1 MNHIYRLVWSSLAQA
16 WVAVAEN
23 ARAHGKATRAGKLP
37 AALGSTLILLSGA
50 MLIAPTVHAA
60 NAADATVTLG
70 SGSVS
75 TVGNTTTIKQNSQN
89 LAIDWVGLSTA
100 ANEALIF
107 NQPNS
112 SAIAL
117 NRITGSSPSTLL
129 GSLTANGQVFILNPN
144 GVLFGAGS
152 QVNVGGLVASTLGM
166 SNADLQAGR
175 MVFALDGNANGSVVN
190 QGKINAAD
198 GGYVALIA
206 ATVRNEGEINAK
218 LGTALLAAGNK
229 VTLNINNGSLLAY
242 SIDQGAL
249 NALAE
254 NKKLIQANGGQVL
267 MSAKALNTL
276 TTAVVNNTGLIEAKT
291 IENRNGR
298 IMLMGDMEVGTVNV
312 AGTLD
317 ASAPTSGNGGFI
329 ETSAAHVKIA
339 DDALITTKAN
349 NGTSGSWLIDPVDFT
364 VAASGGDIT
373 GKALSTQL
381 ANNGLVTIMNTQGA
395 SGTAGDI
402 NVNDAVSWSSNSVLE
417 LIAQRDINFN
427 AAVTATGTTA
437 GLKLT
442 YAGDYKVK
450 APITL
455 SGSNS
460 TLNINGNNYT
470 LIRSMSQLDLLDGSN
485 SVTNAG
491 TARQLNGYYAL
502 AQDLNAAG
510 TTYTKSLLGSSSS
523 TTFLGTFAGMG
534 HTISNL
540 AINAAGGAGLFGLI
554 GAGSVVRDLGMV
566 GGSIYGANGDV
577 GAIAGRSSGGTINN
591 VYATGMTVGGTT
603 RIGGILGYLNGGT
616 LSNSY
621 SNVTVV
627 GGNSSSGGL
636 VGTNSGSISNSYAE
650 GEISAGGLVGGLVGT
665 NNAGASIT
673 QSYASGNVIGS
684 FGGSR
689 AGGLVGLNSGAI
701 SYAYA
706 TGAVSGDSLV
716 GGLVAWNYPGG
727 SISNAYASGNVTL
740 VVNPALSGTY
750 AGGLIGSDSSTTT
763 NAVWDSSS
771 SGHVSYTG
779 TIGSATNTTD
789 VNAGNRYQ
797 HSAYSALGSW
807 QETATGS
814 GVWIA
819 YDGSNNPQWVM
830 VEGSTRPFLYSE
842 WSTTVGNAHQLQLMA
857 ANLSANYTLAKNIDL
872 SAAHGSN
879 ASGMWNTTGFASIG
893 NSLAAFS
900 GTLDGKNY
908 KISNLQ
914 IIKPTSD
921 NVGLFGV
928 TAVGSKVQNVGLVS
942 ASVSGQTQVGGLV
955 GYNRGELSNVSVQ
968 GQISGGISVGGLAGL
983 NMGTINASYGNAVV
997 SSQSG
1002 FVGGLVGSNSGRIS
1016 NSYADGNVSADR
1028 DVGGLVG
1035 ANEATG
1041 IIEGSYAA
1049 GQVNVYQAGGGLV
1062 GSNRGTISNS
1072 YAMASVSGV
1081 AIAGGLVG
1089 VNDGTISNSYANG
1102 AVLVGVAGG
1111 GFIGMNNG
1119 AVNSSFWNSDTNSTG
1134 VGAGVNTD
1142 VTGISHAQAQLAS
1155 TFVSAGWDMGTT
1167 GGTSTI
1173 WRIYDGLSGPLL
1185 RSFLTPVTVSA
1196 TVNSKTYD
1204 GSGTRANG
1212 YAPVAGVTLS
1222 GSLVFTS
1229 SKNAGSYS
1237 SSDGTLQQGGLYST
1251 QQGYDIS
1258 YADASLTINKANLTV
1273 TAGSASKTYDGTTTA
1288 SGTINVGTLS
1298 GAGDLVNSGGSL
1310 AFGDKNAGSGKT
1322 VIASGVTIKDAA
1334 NGDVTDNYN
1343 ISYVNNTSG
1352 SIAKANVTLN
1362 VTDVTKT
1369 YDGTNN
1375 AAAALA
1381 VQSGQL
1387 YGLDEV
1393 TAGSFSFNNKDAGN
1407 NKTVSA
1413 SGVTVND
1420 GNNGNNYNV
1429 TVVDSSNSTIN
1440 RAALTVTANDANKV
1454 FNNLAYVGGNG
1465 VTLNGL
1471 VHGETIADLQGA
1483 LAYGGTAQGATG
1495 AGNYIISAN
1504 GLSSSNYAV
1513 TFVDGTLVIR
1523 PAVSVP
1529 TGVVPGELLPAYQ
1542 TAIRNSDSDLR
1553 QNNDGKDDDLK
1564 VAAFQ
1569 PPTEKNDA
1577 ADAARPTPRLT
1588 VSSCGLQLPADAG
1601 NSVCQ

>member
-1 MNHIYRLVWSSLAQA
+1 MNHIYRLVWSALAQA

-23 ARAHGKATRAGKLP
+23 ARAHGKATRAGSLA
-37 AALGSTLILLSGA
+37 AALGT
-50 MLIAPTVHAA
+50 MLIVPSAYAA

-70 SGSVS
+70 NGSVS

-144 GVLFGAGS
+144 GVLFGAGA
-152 QVNVGGLVASTLGM
+152 QVNVGGLVASALGM
-166 SNADLQAGR
+166 SNADLEAGR
-175 MVFALDGNANGSVVN
+175 MVFALGGNTNGSVIN
-190 QGKINAAD
+190 KGKINAAD

-206 ATVRNEGEINAK
+206 GTVRNEGEINAQ

-229 VTLNINNGSLLAY
+229 VTLNINNGSLLGY

-254 NKKLIQANGGQVL
+254 NKQLIQANGGQVL
-267 MSAKALNTL
+267 MSAKALNNL
-276 TTAVVNNTGLIEAKT
+276 TTAVVNNSGLIEAKT
-291 IENRNGR
+291 LENRNGR
-298 IMLMGDMEVGTVNV
+298 IMLMGDMDVGTVNV

-317 ASAPTSGNGGFI
+317 ASAPTTGDGGFI

-339 DDALITTKAN
+339 DDALITTKAG
-349 NGTSGSWLIDPVDFT
+349 NGNSGTWLIDPVDFT
-364 VAASGGDIT
+364 VAANGGDIT
-373 GKALSTQL
+373 GKTLSTQL

-417 LIAQRDINFN
+417 LIAQRNINFN
-427 AAVTATGTTA
+427 AAVTATGNTA

-470 LIRSMSQLDLLDGSN
+470 LIRSMSQLDLLDGYN
-485 SVTNAG
+485 AVTNTG
-491 TARQLNGYYAL
+491 TVRQLSGYYAL
-502 AQDLNAAG
+502 AQDLDAAG
-510 TTYTKSLLGSSSS
+510 TTYTRSLLGSTSS

-540 AINAAGGAGLFGLI
+540 TINGTGGAGLFALI

-566 GGSIYGANGDV
+566 GGNIYGANGDV
-577 GAIAGRSSGGTINN
+577 GAIAGRNTGGTIDN
-591 VYATGMTVGGTT
+591 VYATGVTVGGTT
-603 RIGGILGYLNGGT
+603 RIGGLLGYLNGGT

-621 SNVTVV
+621 ANVTVAS
-627 GGNSSSGGL
+627 GNSSSGGL

-650 GEISAGGLVGGLVGT
+650 GEVNGAGLVGGLVGT

-689 AGGLVGLNSGAI
+689 AGGLVGLNSGSI

-706 TGAVSGDSLV
+706 TGAVSADSLA

-740 VVNPALSGTY
+740 VANPALSGTY
-750 AGGLIGSDSSTTT
+750 AGGLVGFDSAPTN
-763 NAVWDSSS
+763 NAVWDSGS
-771 SGHVSYTG
+771 SGQVAYAAPN
-779 TIGSATNTTD
+779 GSATNTTE
-789 VNAGNRYQ
+789 VTSANRYQ
-797 HSAYSALGSW
+797 HSAYNVLGTW
-807 QETATGS
+807 RETAAGS
-814 GVWIA
+814 GVWVA

-872 SAAHGSN
+872 STATGSN
-879 ASGMWNTTGFASIG
+879 ASGMWSTAGFASIG
-893 NSLAAFS
+893 NSQAAFS
-900 GTLDGKNY
+900 GTLDGKNH
-908 KISNLQ
+908 KISNLR

-921 NVGLFGV
+921 NVGMFGV
-928 TAVGSKVQNVGLVS
+928 TAIGSKVQNVSLVS
-942 ASVSGQTQVGGLV
+942 AAISGQDQVGGLI
-955 GYNRGELSNVSVQ
+955 GYNRGEVSNVSVQ
-968 GQISGGISVGGLAGL
+968 GQVTGGISVGGLAGL
-983 NMGTINASYGNAVV
+983 NMGTINAAYGNVTV
-997 SSQSG
+997 SSLAG
-1002 FVGGLVGSNSGRIS
+1002 FVGGLVGANGGRIS
-1016 NSYADGNVSADR
+1016 NSYADGIVSGDR

-1035 ANEATG
+1035 SNYTDG
-1041 IIEGSYAA
+1041 IIDGSYAA
-1049 GQVNVYQAGGGLV
+1049 GQVSVYQGGGGLA
-1062 GSNRGTISNS
+1062 GSNRGSISNS
-1072 YAMASVSGV
+1072 YAVASVNGV
-1081 AIAGGLVG
+1081 AVTGGLVG

-1102 AVLVGVAGG
+1102 AVAAGAATG
-1111 GFIGMNNG
+1111 GFIGINNG
-1119 AVNSSFWNSDTNSTG
+1119 TVNNSFWNSDTNSTG
-1134 VGAGVNTD
+1134 VVVGTNNGL
-1142 VTGISHAQAQLAS
+1142 TGISSAQAQQAS
-1155 TFVSAGWDMGTT
+1155 TFVNAGWDMGTT
-1167 GGTSTI
+1167 GGSSTI

-1185 RSFLTPVTVSA
+1185 RSFLTPITVSA
-1196 TVNSKTYD
+1196 TTLSKTYD
-1204 GSGTRANG
+1204 GSATTASS
-1212 YAPVAGVTLS
+1212 YTPIAGVTLN

-1237 SSDGTLQQGGLYST
+1237 SSAGTLQQGGLYST

-1288 SGTINVGTLS
+1288 SGTINVGTLA

-1310 AFGDKNAGSGKT
+1310 AFDDKNAGNGKT
-1322 VIASGVTIKDAA
+1322 VIASGVTIKDGA
-1334 NGDVTDNYN
+1334 NNDVTDNYN
-1343 ISYVNNTSG
+1343 ISYVNNSTG
-1352 SIAKANVTLN
+1352 SIAQANLTLH

-1375 AAAALA
+1375 AVAALA

-1387 YGLDEV
+1387 YGQDEV
-1393 TAGSFSFNNKDAGN
+1393 TASGFSFNNKDAGN

-1440 RAALTVTANDANKV
+1440 RAALTVTANDASKL

-1483 LAYGGTAQGATG
+1483 LTYGGSAQGATG
-1495 AGNYIISAN
+1495 AGSYIISAN

-1513 TFVDGTLVIR
+1513 TFVDGALVIR
-1523 PAVSVP
+1523 PVVSAP
-1529 TGVVPGELLPAYQ
+1529 SGAVPGELLAAYN
-1542 TAIRNSDSDLR
+1542 TAIRNNSNDLP
-1553 QNNDGKDDDLK
+1553 QGTDGKDEDLQI
-1564 VAAFQ
+1564 AAIT
-1569 PPTEKNDA
+1569 PPKPNA
-1577 ADAARPTPRLT
+1577 ADPSQATPRL
-1588 VSSCGLQLPADAG
+1588 SISACGMTLPPAANNG
-1601 NSVCQ
+1601 GC

>member
-1 MNHIYRLVWSSLAQA
+1 MNHIYRLVWSALAQA

-23 ARAHGKATRAGKLP
+23 ARAHGKTTRVGKLA
-37 AALGSTLILLSGA
+37 AALGPPLILLSGA
-50 MLIAPTVHAA
+50 MLITPSAHAA

-175 MVFALDGNANGSVVN
+175 MVFALDGNTNGSVVN
-190 QGKINAAD
+190 KGKINAAD
-198 GGYVALIA
+198 GGYIALIA

-254 NKKLIQANGGQVL
+254 NKQLIQANGGQVL

-317 ASAPTSGNGGFI
+317 ASAPNTGNGGFI

-339 DDALITTKAN
+339 DDALITTKAS

-395 SGTAGDI
+395 NGTAGDI

-427 AAVTATGTTA
+427 AAVTATGATA

-455 SGSNS
+455 SGSSS

-470 LIRSMSQLDLLDGSN
+470 LIRSMSQLDLLDGQN
-485 SVTNAG
+485 SVTNSG
-491 TARQLNGYYAL
+491 TARQHNGYYAL
-502 AQDLNAAG
+502 AQDLDAAG
-510 TTYTKSLLGSSSS
+510 TTYVRSLLGGSSS

-540 AINAAGGAGLFGLI
+540 TINAAGGAGLFGLI

-566 GGSIYGANGDV
+566 GGSIYGASGDV

-603 RIGGILGYLNGGT
+603 RIGGILGYLNGGM

-872 SAAHGSN
+872 SATRGSN

-893 NSLAAFS
+893 NGPLAFT
-900 GTLDGKNY
+900 GTLDGLSHT
-908 KISNLQ
+908 ISNLY
-914 IIKPTSD
+914 INKPVGEYS
-921 NVGLFGV
+921 GLFGR
-928 TAVGSKVQNVGLVS
+928 TGIGSIVHDVGLLG
-942 ASVSGQTQVGGLV
+942 ASVTGEMHVGALIGYNSGGEVRNAHADAQVSGVMNVGGLV
-955 GYNRGELSNVSVQ
+955 GG
-968 GQISGGISVGGLAGL
+968 
-983 NMGTINASYGNAVV
+983 
-997 SSQSG
+997 
-1002 FVGGLVGSNSGRIS
+1002 NSGAIS
-1016 NSYADGNVSADR
+1016 ASHASGTVDAISDG
-1028 DVGGLVG
+1028 GGLVG
-1035 ANEATG
+1035 ANDGQISNAYANSSVSGGSNLGGLLGVNFTSGNVNNTYAT
-1041 IIEGSYAA
+1041 
-1049 GQVNVYQAGGGLV
+1049 GQVNSNNLGGGLV
-1062 GSNRGTISNS
+1062 GLNDGSISNS
-1072 YAMASVSGV
+1072 YATGSVAGNNF
-1081 AIAGGLVG
+1081 IGGLVG
-1089 VNDGTISNSYANG
+1089 MNNNLISNSYATG
-1102 AVLVGVAGG
+1102 GVQGTRYFG
-1111 GFIGMNNG
+1111 GFAGFNRV
-1119 AVNSSFWNSDTNSTG
+1119 AVSGSFWNSDTNSIG
-1134 VGAGVNTD
+1134 VGQGISTG
-1142 VTGISHAQAQLAS
+1142 VTGISSAQAQQAS
-1155 TFVSAGWDMGTT
+1155 TFVSAGWDIGAS

-1185 RSFLTPVTVSA
+1185 RSFLTPVTISA
-1196 TVNSKTYD
+1196 TANSKTYD
-1204 GSGTRANG
+1204 GSGTTASG
-1212 YAPVAGVTLS
+1212 YTPVAGVTLS

-1258 YADASLTINKANLTV
+1258 YADASLTISKASLTV

-1288 SGTINVGTLS
+1288 SGTIIVGALA
-1298 GAGDLVNSGGSL
+1298 GAGDLINSGGSL
-1310 AFGDKNAGSGKT
+1310 SFDDKNAGSGKT
-1322 VIASGVTIKDAA
+1322 VIASGVTVKDTG
-1334 NGDVTDNYN
+1334 NNDVTDNYN

-1352 SIAKANVTLN
+1352 SIAKANLTLN

-1369 YDGTNN
+1369 YDGTSN
-1375 AAAALA
+1375 AAATLA
-1381 VQSGQL
+1381 VQSGQIF
-1387 YGLDEV
+1387 GSDTV
-1393 TAGSFSFNNKDAGN
+1393 TAGSFSFDTKNAGN

-1413 SGVTVND
+1413 SGVVMND

-1429 TVVDSSNSTIN
+1429 SVVDNSNSTIN
-1440 RAALTVTANDANKV
+1440 QAALSVVANNDSKLFDNI
-1454 FNNLAYVGGNG
+1454 AYTGGNG
-1465 VTLNGL
+1465 VRLNGL
-1471 VHGETIADLQGA
+1471 VNGETIADLQGT
-1483 LAYGGTAQGATG
+1483 LTYGGTAQGATG
-1495 AGNYIISAN
+1495 AGSYVISAN

-1513 TFVDGTLVIR
+1513 TFVDGNLAIR
-1523 PAVSVP
+1523 PVVSAPV
-1529 TGVVPGELLPAYQ
+1529 TVVPGELLPAY
-1542 TAIRNSDSDLR
+1542 TSAIRNSSNDLR
-1553 QNNDGKDDDLK
+1553 QGSDSRDEELQI
-1564 VAAFQ
+1564 AAMTPQ
-1569 PPTEKNDA
+1569 KMNGTDPSQA
-1577 ADAARPTPRLT
+1577 TPRLNI
-1588 VSSCGLQLPADAG
+1588 SACGMNLPPAAG
-1601 NSVCQ
+1601 NGGC

>member
-23 ARAHGKATRAGKLP
+23 ARAHGKATRAAKSVAWP
-37 AALGSTLILLSGA
+37 EMATTLLLSGA
-50 MLIAPTVHAA
+50 ILITPYTYAA

-166 SNADLQAGR
+166 SNADLEAGR
-175 MVFALDGNANGSVVN
+175 MVFALDGNTNGSVIN
-190 QGKINAAD
+190 KGKINAAD

-206 ATVRNEGEINAK
+206 GTVRNEGEINAK

-229 VTLNINNGSLLAY
+229 VTLNINNGSLLGY

-254 NKKLIQANGGQVL
+254 NKQLIQANGGQVL
-267 MSAKALNTL
+267 MSAKALNNL

-291 IENRNGR
+291 LENRNGR
-298 IMLMGDMEVGTVNV
+298 IMLMGDMDVGTVKV

-317 ASAPTSGNGGFI
+317 ASAPTTGDGGFI

-339 DDALITTKAN
+339 DDTLITTKAN
-349 NGTSGSWLIDPVDFT
+349 SGTSGTWLIDPVDFT

-373 GKALSTQL
+373 GKALATQL
-381 ANNGLVTIMNTQGA
+381 ANNSLVTIMNTQGT

-417 LIAQRDINFN
+417 LIAQRNINFN
-427 AAVTATGTTA
+427 AAVTATGNTA

-442 YAGDYKVK
+442 YGGDYKVK

-455 SGSNS
+455 SGANS

-470 LIRSMSQLDLLDGSN
+470 LIRSMSQLDLLDGYN
-485 SVTNAG
+485 AVTNTG
-491 TARQLNGYYAL
+491 TVRQLSGYYAL
-502 AQDLNAAG
+502 AQDLDAAG
-510 TTYTKSLLGSSSS
+510 TTYTRSLLGSTSS

-540 AINAAGGAGLFGLI
+540 TINAAGGAGLFALI
-554 GAGSVVRDLGMV
+554 GASSVVRDLGMV
-566 GGSIYGANGDV
+566 GGNIYGANGDV
-577 GAIAGRSSGGTINN
+577 GAIAGRNTGGRIDN
-591 VYATGMTVGGTT
+591 VYATGMTIGGVTRVGGVV
-603 RIGGILGYLNGGT
+603 GYLNGGT

-621 SNVTVV
+621 SNVTVAS
-627 GGNSSSGGL
+627 GNSSTGGL
-636 VGTNSGSISNSYAE
+636 VGANSGAISNSYAE
-650 GEISAGGLVGGLVGT
+650 GEVNGAGLVGGLVGI

-673 QSYASGNVIGS
+673 QSYATGNVIGS

-689 AGGLVGLNSGAI
+689 AGGLVGNNSGSI

-706 TGAVSGDSLV
+706 TGAVSADSLA

-740 VVNPALSGTY
+740 VANPALSGTY
-750 AGGLIGSDSSTTT
+750 AGGLVGFDSAPTN

-771 SGHVSYTG
+771 SGQVAYAAPN
-779 TIGSATNTTD
+779 GSATNTTE
-789 VNAGNRYQ
+789 VTSANRYQ
-797 HSAYSALGSW
+797 HSAYNVLGTW
-807 QETATGS
+807 RETASGS
-814 GVWIA
+814 GVWVA

-872 SAAHGSN
+872 STATGSN
-879 ASGMWNTTGFASIG
+879 ASGMWSTAGFASIG
-893 NSLAAFS
+893 NSQAAFS
-900 GTLDGKNY
+900 GTLDGKNH
-908 KISNLQ
+908 KISNLR

-921 NVGLFGV
+921 NVGMFGV
-928 TAVGSKVQNVGLVS
+928 TAIGSKVQNVSLVS
-942 ASVSGQTQVGGLV
+942 AAISGQDQVGGLI
-955 GYNRGELSNVSVQ
+955 GYNRGEVSNVSVQ
-968 GQISGGISVGGLAGL
+968 GQVTGGISVGGLTGL
-983 NMGTINASYGNAVV
+983 NMGTINAAYGNVTV
-997 SSQSG
+997 SSLAG
-1002 FVGGLVGSNSGRIS
+1002 FVGGLVGANGGRIS
-1016 NSYADGNVSADR
+1016 NSYADGIVSGDR

-1035 ANEATG
+1035 SNYTDG
-1041 IIEGSYAA
+1041 IIDGSYAA
-1049 GQVNVYQAGGGLV
+1049 GQVSVYQGGGGLA

-1072 YAMASVSGV
+1072 YAVASVNGV
-1081 AIAGGLVG
+1081 AVTGGLVG

-1102 AVLVGVAGG
+1102 AVAAGAATG
-1111 GFIGMNNG
+1111 GFIGINNG
-1119 AVNSSFWNSDTNSTG
+1119 TVNNSFWNSDTNSTG
-1134 VGAGVNTD
+1134 VVVGTNNGL
-1142 VTGISHAQAQLAS
+1142 TGISSAQAQQAS
-1155 TFVSAGWDMGTT
+1155 TFVNAGWDMGTT

-1185 RSFLTPVTVSA
+1185 RSFLTPVTISASSA
-1196 TVNSKTYD
+1196 TLSKTYD
-1204 GSGTRANG
+1204 GSETFAGSYTSI
-1212 YAPVAGVTLS
+1212 PGVTLS
-1222 GSLVFTS
+1222 GSLMFTS

-1237 SSDGTLQQGGLYST
+1237 SSAGTLQQGGLYST

-1288 SGTINVGTLS
+1288 SGTINVGTLA
-1298 GAGDLVNSGGSL
+1298 GAGDLLNSGGSL
-1310 AFGDKNAGSGKT
+1310 AFDDKNAGSGKT

-1334 NGDVTDNYN
+1334 NNDVTDNYN
-1343 ISYVNNTSG
+1343 ISYVNNSSG
-1352 SIAKANVTLN
+1352 SIAQANLTVN

-1369 YDGTNN
+1369 YDGSSN

-1387 YGLDEV
+1387 YGQDEV
-1393 TAGSFSFNNKDAGN
+1393 TASGFSFDTKDAGN

-1440 RAALTVTANDANKV
+1440 RAALTVTANDASK
-1454 FNNLAYVGGNG
+1454 LYDRAAYAGGNG

-1471 VHGETIADLQGA
+1471 VNGETIADLQGT
-1483 LAYGGTAQGATG
+1483 LAYGGTAQGATS
-1495 AGNYIISAN
+1495 AGSYTISAN
-1504 GLSSSNYAV
+1504 GLSSSNYTV
-1513 TFVDGTLVIR
+1513 TYVDGALVIR
-1523 PAVSVP
+1523 PTVLAATSAVP
-1529 TGVVPGELLPAYQ
+1529 AELLPAY
-1542 TAIRNSDSDLR
+1542 TSAIRNNGNELP
-1553 QNNDGKDDDLK
+1553 QGKDGKDEDLQI
-1564 VAAFQ
+1564 AAIT
-1569 PPTEKNDA
+1569 PPKPNAVDPA
-1577 ADAARPTPRLT
+1577 QATPRL
-1588 VSSCGLQLPADAG
+1588 SISACGMTLPPAASNG
-1601 NSVCQ
+1601 GC

>member
-23 ARAHGKATRAGKLP
+23 ARAHGKASRAGKLP
-37 AALGSTLILLSGA
+37 AALGTTLILLSGV
-50 MLIAPTVHAA
+50 MLVAPSGHAA

-75 TVGNTTTIKQNSQN
+75 TIGNTTTIRQNSQN

-144 GVLFGAGS
+144 GVLFGAGA

-166 SNADLQAGR
+166 SNADLAAGR
-175 MVFALDGNANGSVVN
+175 MVFALDGNTNGSVVN
-190 QGKINAAD
+190 KGKINAAD
-198 GGYVALIA
+198 GGYIALIA
-206 ATVRNEGEINAK
+206 GTVRNEGEINAR

-229 VTLNINNGSLLAY
+229 VTLNINNGSLLGY

-254 NKKLIQANGGQVL
+254 NKQLIQANGGQVL
-267 MSAKALNTL
+267 MSAKALNKL

-317 ASAPTSGNGGFI
+317 ASAPTTGNGGFI

-339 DDALITTKAN
+339 DDALITSKAI

-381 ANNGLVTIMNTQGA
+381 ANNGLVTIMNTQGVN
-395 SGTAGDI
+395 GTAGDI

-417 LIAQRDINFN
+417 LIAQRNINFN
-427 AAVTATGTTA
+427 AAVTATGNTA

-455 SGSNS
+455 SGNNS

-470 LIRSMSQLDLLDGSN
+470 LIRSMSQLDLLDGNN

-491 TARQLNGYYAL
+491 TARQLSGCYAL
-502 AQDLNAAG
+502 AQDLDATG
-510 TTYTKSLLGSSSS
+510 TTYTKSLLGGSSSI
-523 TTFLGTFAGMG
+523 TFLGTFAGMG

-540 AINAAGGAGLFGLI
+540 TVNAAGGAGLFALI

-566 GGSIYGANGDV
+566 GGNIYGANGDV
-577 GAIAGRSSGGTINN
+577 GAIAGRNTGGTIDN

-621 SNVTVV
+621 ANVTVAS
-627 GGNSSSGGL
+627 GNSSSGGL

-650 GEISAGGLVGGLVGT
+650 GEVNGAGLVGGLVGT

-689 AGGLVGLNSGAI
+689 AGGLVGLNSGTI

-706 TGAVSGDSLV
+706 TGAVSADSLV

-750 AGGLIGSDSSTTT
+750 AGGLIGFDSATTT

-771 SGHVSYTG
+771 SGHVAYTG
-779 TIGSATNTTD
+779 SNGSATITTD
-789 VNAGNRYQ
+789 VNSGNRYQ
-797 HSAYSALGSW
+797 HGAYSALGSW

-814 GVWIA
+814 GVWVA

-872 SAAHGSN
+872 STARGTN
-879 ASGMWNTTGFASIG
+879 ASGMWSTNGFAPIG
-893 NSLAAFS
+893 NTQAAFS
-900 GTLDGKNY
+900 GTLDGKNHT
-908 KISNLQ
+908 ISSLY
-914 IIKPTSD
+914 ISKPFTD
-921 NVGLFGV
+921 YIGLFGM
-928 TAVGSKVQNVGLVS
+928 TDTGSRIQNVGLTL
-942 ASVSGQTQVGGLV
+942 ASVSGHNQVGALIGYNKGEVINAYARAQVSGLSSAGGLV
-955 GYNRGELSNVSVQ
+955 GYNG
-968 GQISGGISVGGLAGL
+968 GAISASYANGMVYAYQSVGGLVGINDGQISNSYADSNSSGSQNAGGL
-983 NMGTINASYGNAVV
+983 VGVNEENGSIAGSYAIGQVSASQA
-997 SSQSG
+997 
-1002 FVGGLVGSNSGRIS
+1002 VGGLVGSNAGSIA
-1016 NSYADGNVSADR
+1016 NSYATASVTGTLNT
-1028 DVGGLVG
+1028 GGLVG
-1035 ANEATG
+1035 ENH
-1041 IIEGSYAA
+1041 
-1049 GQVNVYQAGGGLV
+1049 NL
-1062 GSNRGTISNS
+1062 
-1072 YAMASVSGV
+1072 
-1081 AIAGGLVG
+1081 
-1089 VNDGTISNSYANG
+1089 ISNSYANG
-1102 AVLVGVAGG
+1102 SVQGGGIAGG
-1111 GFIGMNNG
+1111 LIGLNDG
-1119 AVNSSFWNSDTNSTG
+1119 SVSASFWNSDTNSTG
-1134 VGAGVNTD
+1134 VGQGSGAGT
-1142 VTGISHAQAQLAS
+1142 TGISNTQAKLAS
-1155 TFVSAGWDMGTT
+1155 TFVNAGWDMGTT

-1185 RSFLTPVTVSA
+1185 RSFMKPITVTA
-1196 TVNSKTYD
+1196 TSTDLHKVYD
-1204 GSGTRANG
+1204 GGATIAGN
-1212 YAPVAGVTLS
+1212 YNFIAGVTLS

-1229 SKNAGSYS
+1229 SKNAGTYS

-1258 YADASLTINKANLTV
+1258 YTDASLTIHKASLTV
-1273 TAGSASKTYDGTTTA
+1273 IASSASKTYDGTTTA
-1288 SGTINVGTLS
+1288 SGTVTVGTLA
-1298 GAGDLVNSGGSL
+1298 GAGDMVNSGGSL
-1310 AFGDKNAGSGKT
+1310 SFYDKNAGSGKT

-1334 NGDVTDNYN
+1334 DNDVTENYN
-1343 ISYVNNTSG
+1343 INYVNNINGT
-1352 SIAKANVTLN
+1352 ITQANLTLK
-1362 VTDVTKT
+1362 VTDVSKT
-1369 YDGTNN
+1369 YDGNSN
-1375 AAAALA
+1375 AAASLA
-1381 VQSGQL
+1381 IQSGQL
-1387 YGLDEV
+1387 YGQDQV
-1393 TAGSFSFNNKDAGN
+1393 TASGFSFDTKDAGI

-1413 SGVTVND
+1413 SGIIVND
-1420 GNNGNNYNV
+1420 GNNGNNYNI
-1429 TVVDSSNSTIN
+1429 TVVDSNNSTIN
-1440 RAALTVTANDANKV
+1440 RAALTVTANDVSKL
-1454 FNNLAYVGGNG
+1454 FDNLAYAGGNG

-1495 AGNYIISAN
+1495 AGSYIISAN

-1513 TFVDGTLVIR
+1513 TYVDGSLVIR
-1523 PAVSVP
+1523 PASI
-1529 TGVVPGELLPAYQ
+1529 VPGELLAAYN
-1542 TAIRNSDSDLR
+1542 TAIRNNSNDLP
-1553 QNNDGKDDDLK
+1553 QGAGSKDEDLQIAVITPQK
-1564 VAAFQ
+1564 
-1569 PPTEKNDA
+1569 PNG
-1577 ADAARPTPRLT
+1577 ADPSQATPRLNI
-1588 VSSCGLQLPADAG
+1588 SACGMNLPPAANNG
-1601 NSVCQ
+1601 GC